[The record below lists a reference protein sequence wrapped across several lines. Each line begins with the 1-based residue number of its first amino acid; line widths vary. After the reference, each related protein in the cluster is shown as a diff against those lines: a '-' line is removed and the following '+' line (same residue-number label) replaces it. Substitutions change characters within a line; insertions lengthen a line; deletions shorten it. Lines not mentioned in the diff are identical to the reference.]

1 MNNFFASFSV
11 GFLCTLTLFA
21 LCFLIVLGGK
31 TLVNAFKSYASD
43 NLIKEQP
50 TPTKTPAPVKTSKPR
65 KPKTIKSTP
74 KPVKSIEI
82 DPLEIDRIYVKKSS

>member
-1 MNNFFASFSV
+1 MNEFFISFTV

-21 LCFLIVLGGK
+21 LCFLIVLGAK
-31 TLVNAFKSYASD
+31 VFLSTFSRYFNEKLTPEP
-43 NLIKEQP
+43 IKP
-50 TPTKTPAPVKTSKPR
+50 TPVRIR
-65 KPKTIKSTP
+65 KPKTVNPTP